1 MSMMSDDNAAAPAG
15 GNVKDTTDAEFIQD
29 VVEASKDQPVL
40 VDFWA
45 PWCGPCRTLGP
56 MIEKAVNAQNGK
68 VKLVKINIDENP
80 AFAGQLG
87 VRSIPAVFA
96 FDKGQPVDGFMGALP
111 ESQIN
116 GFIDK
121 LLTGTDTGK
130 ELAAAV
136 ERADELFREGDA
148 GGAAELYAAVINAD
162 QTNLK
167 AISGLARCY
176 LANGDAERARLT
188 LDMVPE
194 DRRSDPDVKSVYT
207 ALELVGDAA
216 PAAPDEFAELRAE
229 VEADP
234 GDHAKRFDLAEK
246 LIGSGNNADGV
257 EQLLDIL
264 RAKMDWEGGKAKEK
278 LLQVFEAL
286 GPEDEITQNGRRDL
300 GSLMFN

>member
-29 VVEASKDQPVL
+29 VVEASKTQPVL

-56 MIEKAVNAQNGK
+56 IIEKAVNAKNGK

-130 ELAAAV
+130 QIAAAL
-136 ERADELFREGDA
+136 EQADELFRTGDA
-148 GGAAELYAAVINAD
+148 GGAAQIYAEIINAD
-162 QTNLK
+162 PENLK
-167 AISGLARCY
+167 AIAGLARCY

-194 DRRSDPDVKSVYT
+194 DRRTDPDVKSVYT

-216 PAAPDEFAELRAE
+216 PVAADEFAELRAE
-229 VEADP
+229 VEASP
-234 GDHAKRFDLAEK
+234 TDHAKRFDFAEK
-246 LIGSGNNADGV
+246 LIGSGKNEEGV
-257 EQLLDIL
+257 EQLLEIL
-264 RAKMDWEGGKAKEK
+264 RANMKWEDGKAKDK

-286 GPEDEITQNGRRDL
+286 GPESEITQDGRRAL
-300 GSLMFN
+300 GSMMFS